1 MPKILVCFLLS
12 VGSNENTK
20 LSISLSDLLSADEKG
35 IVFFFI
41 CLHISRARRKIEEL
55 HKRDDVLL

>member
-35 IVFFFI
+35 T
-41 CLHISRARRKIEEL
+41 
-55 HKRDDVLL
+55 VLYF